1 VIKYR
6 IKTRVGGIVRDTQRV
21 DKVLSNLGIGTRK
34 EIKRLVKEGAVKVD
48 GVVVTDSGMHINP
61 KDSLIEVSGEL
72 LKYREFI
79 YLMLNKPQ
87 GVVSATYDSTLRTV
101 IDILPDEYKSFGLFP
116 VGRLDIDTE
125 GLLVLTN
132 NGQLAHELLSPK
144 KHVPKRY
151 YAIVEGI
158 VDERDREA
166 FREGVVLDDGYKTL
180 PAELFI
186 IKSSGFSEIE
196 TVIYEGKFHQIKRMF
211 KAVGKKVKYLKRIEM
226 GKLKLDEALRP
237 GECRELTNE
246 EVLLLKAVETVN

>member
-1 VIKYR
+1 M
-6 IKTRVGGIVRDTQRV
+6 RVGGIVRDTQRV

-34 EIKRLVKEGAVKVD
+34 EIKRLVKDGAVKVD
-48 GVVVTDSGMHINP
+48 GVVVTDSGMHVNP

-79 YLMLNKPQ
+79 YIMLNKPQ
-87 GVVSATYDSTLRTV
+87 GVVSATFDTRLKTV

-144 KHVPKRY
+144 KHVPKKY
-151 YAIVEGI
+151 YAIIEGI
-158 VDERDREA
+158 VDEKDREA
-166 FREGVVLDDGYKTL
+166 FSEGVVLDDGYKTL

-186 IKSSGFSEIE
+186 IKSANFSEIE
-196 TVIYEGKFHQIKRMF
+196 TVIYEGKFHQVKRMF
-211 KAVGKKVKYLKRIEM
+211 EAVGKKVKYLKRIEM
-226 GKLKLDEALRP
+226 GRLRLDEALKT
-237 GECRELTNE
+237 GECRELTND
-246 EVLLLKAVETVN
+246 EVSLLKAVDAVN

>member
-1 VIKYR
+1 M
-6 IKTRVGGIVRDTQRV
+6 RVGGIVRDTQRV

-34 EIKRLVKEGAVKVD
+34 EIKRLVKDGAVKVD

-79 YLMLNKPQ
+79 YVMLNKPQ
-87 GVVSATYDSTLRTV
+87 GVISATYDARLKTV

-151 YAIVEGI
+151 YAVI
-158 VDERDREA
+158 
-166 FREGVVLDDGYKTL
+166 EGVVDEKEQEAFGKGVILDDGYKTL

-186 IKSSGFSEIE
+186 IKSANFSEVE
-196 TVIYEGKFHQIKRMF
+196 LVIYEGKFHQVKRMF
-211 KAVGKKVKYLKRIEM
+211 ESVGKKVKYLKRIEM
-226 GKLKLDEALRP
+226 GRLRLDEALEL
-237 GECRELTNE
+237 GECRELTNG
-246 EVLLLKAVETVN
+246 EVSLLKAVDAVN